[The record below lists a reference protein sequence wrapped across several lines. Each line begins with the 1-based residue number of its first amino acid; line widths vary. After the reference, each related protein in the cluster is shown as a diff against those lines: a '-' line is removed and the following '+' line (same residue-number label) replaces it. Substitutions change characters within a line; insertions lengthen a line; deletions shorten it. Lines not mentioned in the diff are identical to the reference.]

1 MSTPRPRRPGA
12 ADRARA
18 DWTRDR
24 AVVRVGP
31 NRALIGGVL
40 LIAPALGG
48 LHWLSTGLPHLCL
61 LLTVVAAMVFALYGG
76 PSPVLMI
83 GPEDVWIRNYRR
95 HRRHLA
101 IDWEHVTVRTRRGPL
116 RAMTFAVR
124 EPGAPKDIE
133 RRAIVPWLTRM
144 SEQEILAAVRP
155 HLEAHGGRVED

>member
-18 DWTRDR
+18 DWARDR

-40 LIAPALGG
+40 LIAPALGA
-48 LHWLSTGLPHLCL
+48 LHWLSTGLPHLFG

-76 PSPVLMI
+76 PSPVLLI

-101 IDWEHVTVRTRRGPL
+101 IDWEHLTLRTRRGPF
-116 RAMTFAVR
+116 RAMTFAIR
-124 EPGAPKDIE
+124 EPGTLTDIE
-133 RRAIVPWLTRM
+133 RRAVVPWLTRL
-144 SEQEILAAVRP
+144 SEKEILDAMRP
-155 HLEAHGGRVED
+155 HLETHGVQVDP